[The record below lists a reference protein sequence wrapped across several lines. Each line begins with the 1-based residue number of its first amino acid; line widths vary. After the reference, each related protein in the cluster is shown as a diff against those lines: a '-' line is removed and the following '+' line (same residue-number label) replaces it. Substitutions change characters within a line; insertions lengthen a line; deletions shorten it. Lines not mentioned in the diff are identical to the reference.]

1 MNRKKFRYNGLSM
14 RRAKTDDQSQTHAQY
29 RWAIFF
35 AILAAVLY
43 AISMPMSKIL
53 LRDVSPMM
61 MAAFLYLGAGVG
73 MLLFGLVRSHI
84 NLPDHEERLE
94 RKDLPY
100 TVAMVVLDI
109 AAPIFL
115 MFGLKTTAAAN
126 ASLLNNFEIVATAV
140 IALLL
145 FHEQVSRRLW
155 LAIVLVTLACILLTV
170 DDASSLSFSAG
181 SLLVLSA
188 CICWGLENNCT
199 RCISHKDPMEIV
211 TFNGFG
217 SGLGA
222 LVIALSVG
230 ESFPQW
236 QYLPAVMVLG
246 FVAYGMSIFFYT
258 YAQRTIGAA
267 KTSTFYAVAPFIGM
281 LLSFII
287 LGEKM
292 TVIFIIALFIMLI
305 GTYFATFDKR
315 G

>member
-1 MNRKKFRYNGLSM
+1 
-14 RRAKTDDQSQTHAQY
+14 
-29 RWAIFF
+29 
-35 AILAAVLY
+35 
-43 AISMPMSKIL
+43 MPLSKIL
-53 LRDVSPMM
+53 LRNVSPMM

-73 MLLFGLVRSHI
+73 MLLLGLLRSQTSVGK
-84 NLPDHEERLE
+84 NEERLG

-140 IALLL
+140 IALWL
-145 FHEQVSRRLW
+145 FHEQISRRLW
-155 LAIVLVTLACILLTV
+155 IAIVLVTIACALLTV

-188 CICWGLENNCT
+188 CVCWGLENNCT
-199 RCISHKDPMEIV
+199 RCISGKDPMEIV
-211 TFNGFG
+211 TIKGFG

-222 LVIALSVG
+222 LCIALSVG
-230 ESFPQW
+230 ESFPHW
-236 QYLPAVMVLG
+236 QYLPAVMLLG

-281 LLSFII
+281 LLSFVI
-287 LGEKM
+287 LGEKI
-292 TVIFIIALFIMLI
+292 TVVFVIGLAFMIA
-305 GTYFATFDKR
+305 GAYYATFDKAK
-315 G
+315 

>member
-1 MNRKKFRYNGLSM
+1 METKN
-14 RRAKTDDQSQTHAQY
+14 TQY

-35 AILAAVLY
+35 AILAAALY

-53 LRDVSPMM
+53 LRNVPPMM
-61 MAAFLYLGAGVG
+61 MVAFLYLGAGVG
-73 MLLFGLVRSHI
+73 MLLLGWVRTRTHTAT
-84 NLPDHEERLE
+84 HEKKLE

-140 IALLL
+140 IAMLL
-145 FHEQVSRRLW
+145 FHENVSHRLW
-155 LAIVLVTLACILLTV
+155 IAIVLVTIACILLTV
-170 DDASSLSFSAG
+170 DDTSSLSFSAG
-181 SLLVLSA
+181 SILVLCA

-199 RCISHKDPMEIV
+199 RCISQKDPMEIV
-211 TFNGFG
+211 IIKGFG

-222 LVIALSVG
+222 LLIALSVG
-230 ESFPQW
+230 EDFPRW
-236 QYLPAVMVLG
+236 QYVPVVMILG

-267 KTSTFYAVAPFIGM
+267 KTSTFYAIAPFVGM
-281 LLSFII
+281 LLSFV
-287 LGEKM
+287 LLSEPL
-292 TVIFIIALFIMLI
+292 TLIFVIALAIMVVGAYI
-305 GTYFATFDKR
+305 ASVDG
-315 G
+315 

>member
-1 MNRKKFRYNGLSM
+1 MEKKSKLDMTTSNNKYNL
-14 RRAKTDDQSQTHAQY
+14 
-29 RWAIFF
+29 AIFF

-43 AISMPMSKIL
+43 AISMPLSKIL
-53 LRDVSPMM
+53 LKNVSPMM
-61 MAAFLYLGAGVG
+61 MAAFLYLGAGTG
-73 MLLFGLVRSHI
+73 MALLGFIRSKTKVAGMEK
-84 NLPDHEERLE
+84 NLE

-126 ASLLNNFEIVATAV
+126 ASLLNNFEIVATAI

-145 FHEQVSRRLW
+145 FHEQISRRLW
-155 LAIVLVTLACILLTV
+155 IAIFLVTIACIILTV
-170 DDASSLSFSAG
+170 DDKSSLSFSAG

-199 RCISHKDPMEIV
+199 RCISHKDPLEIV
-211 TFNGFG
+211 TIKGFG
-217 SGLGA
+217 SGLGS
-222 LVIALSVG
+222 LCIALSVG
-230 ESFPQW
+230 ESFPLW
-236 QYLPAVMVLG
+236 QYLPTVMLLG
-246 FVAYGMSIFFYT
+246 FVAYGLSIFFYT

-287 LGEKM
+287 LGEKI
-292 TVIFIIALFIMLI
+292 TIVFVIGLAFMIA
-305 GTYFATFDKR
+305 GAYFAK
-315 G
+315 

>member
-1 MNRKKFRYNGLSM
+1 MERKN
-14 RRAKTDDQSQTHAQY
+14 TQY

-35 AILAAVLY
+35 AILAAALY

-53 LRDVSPMM
+53 LRHVSPMM

-73 MLLFGLVRSHI
+73 MLLLGVVRTRTHAASQ
-84 NLPDHEERLE
+84 EKKLE

-100 TVAMVVLDI
+100 TAAMVLLDI

-155 LAIVLVTLACILLTV
+155 IAIVLVTIACMLLTV
-170 DDASSLSFSAG
+170 EDTSSLSFSAG
-181 SLLVLSA
+181 SLLVLAA

-199 RCISHKDPMEIV
+199 RCISHKDPLEIV
-211 TFNGFG
+211 TVKGFG
-217 SGLGA
+217 SGLGS
-222 LVIALSVG
+222 LCIALSAG

-236 QYLPAVMVLG
+236 HELPAVMLLG

-287 LGEKM
+287 LGEQI
-292 TVIFIIALFIMLI
+292 TIIFIIGLAFMIA
-305 GTYFATFDKR
+305 GAYFATFDKK
-315 G
+315 

>member
-1 MNRKKFRYNGLSM
+1 M
-14 RRAKTDDQSQTHAQY
+14 KTSQY

-35 AILAAVLY
+35 AILAAALY
-43 AISMPMSKIL
+43 AISMPLSKIL
-53 LRDVSPMM
+53 LRNVSPMM

-73 MLLFGLVRSHI
+73 MLLLGLLRSQTSVGK
-84 NLPDHEERLE
+84 NEERLG

-140 IALLL
+140 IALWL
-145 FHEQVSRRLW
+145 FHEQISRRLW
-155 LAIVLVTLACILLTV
+155 IAIVLVTIACALLTV

-188 CICWGLENNCT
+188 CVCWGLENNCT
-199 RCISHKDPMEIV
+199 RCISGKDPMEIV
-211 TFNGFG
+211 TIKGFG
-217 SGLGA
+217 SGLGS
-222 LVIALSVG
+222 LCIALSVG
-230 ESFPQW
+230 ESFPHW
-236 QYLPAVMVLG
+236 QYLPAVMLLG

-281 LLSFII
+281 LLSFVI
-287 LGEKM
+287 LGEKI
-292 TVIFIIALFIMLI
+292 TVVFVIGLAFMIA
-305 GTYFATFDKR
+305 GAYYATFDKAK
-315 G
+315 

>member
-1 MNRKKFRYNGLSM
+1 MQM
-14 RRAKTDDQSQTHAQY
+14 KTSQY

-35 AILAAVLY
+35 AILAAALY
-43 AISMPMSKIL
+43 AISMPLSKIL
-53 LRDVSPMM
+53 LRNVSPMM

-73 MLLFGLVRSHI
+73 MLLLGLLRSQTSVGK
-84 NLPDHEERLE
+84 NEERLG

-140 IALLL
+140 IALWL
-145 FHEQVSRRLW
+145 FHEQISRRLW
-155 LAIVLVTLACILLTV
+155 IAIVLVTIACALLTV

-188 CICWGLENNCT
+188 CVCWGLENNCT
-199 RCISHKDPMEIV
+199 RCISGKDPMEIV
-211 TFNGFG
+211 TIKGFG

-222 LVIALSVG
+222 LCIALSVG
-230 ESFPQW
+230 ESFPHW
-236 QYLPAVMVLG
+236 QYLPAVMLLG

-281 LLSFII
+281 LLSFVI
-287 LGEKM
+287 LGEKI
-292 TVIFIIALFIMLI
+292 TVVFVIGLAFMIA
-305 GTYFATFDKR
+305 GAYYATFDKAK
-315 G
+315 

>member
-1 MNRKKFRYNGLSM
+1 MEKKSKLDMTTSNNKYNL
-14 RRAKTDDQSQTHAQY
+14 
-29 RWAIFF
+29 AIFF

-43 AISMPMSKIL
+43 AISMPLSKIL
-53 LRDVSPMM
+53 LKNVSPMM
-61 MAAFLYLGAGVG
+61 MAAFLYLGAGIG
-73 MLLFGLVRSHI
+73 MALLGFIRSKTKVAGMEK
-84 NLPDHEERLE
+84 NLE

-126 ASLLNNFEIVATAV
+126 ASLLNNFEIVATAI

-145 FHEQVSRRLW
+145 FHEQISRRLW
-155 LAIVLVTLACILLTV
+155 IAIFLVTIACIILTV
-170 DDASSLSFSAG
+170 DDKSSLSFSAG

-199 RCISHKDPMEIV
+199 RCISHKDPLEIV
-211 TFNGFG
+211 TIKGFG
-217 SGLGA
+217 SGLGS
-222 LVIALSVG
+222 LCIALSVG
-230 ESFPQW
+230 ESFPLW
-236 QYLPAVMVLG
+236 QYLPTVMLLG
-246 FVAYGMSIFFYT
+246 FVAYGLSIFFYT

-287 LGEKM
+287 LGEKI
-292 TVIFIIALFIMLI
+292 TIVFVIGLAFMIA
-305 GTYFATFDKR
+305 GAYFAK
-315 G
+315 

>member
-1 MNRKKFRYNGLSM
+1 MSKMNIR
-14 RRAKTDDQSQTHAQY
+14 Y

-43 AISMPMSKIL
+43 AVSMPLSKIL

-73 MLLFGLVRSHI
+73 MLLLGQIRRYMK
-84 NLPDHEERLE
+84 LPNQESRLE

-100 TVAMVVLDI
+100 TIAMVVLDI

-115 MFGLKTTAAAN
+115 MLGLKTTAAAN
-126 ASLLNNFEIVATAV
+126 ASLLNNFEIVATAI
-140 IALLL
+140 IALIL

-155 LAIVLVTLACILLTV
+155 IAIILVTIACILLTV
-170 DDASSLSFSAG
+170 EDASSLSFSAG
-181 SLLVLSA
+181 SLLVLAA

-199 RCISHKDPMEIV
+199 RCISHKDPLEIV
-211 TFNGFG
+211 TVKGFG
-217 SGLGA
+217 GGLGS
-222 LVIALSVG
+222 LCIALSVG

-236 QYLPAVMVLG
+236 HELPAVMLLG
-246 FVAYGMSIFFYT
+246 FIAYGMSIFFYT

-267 KTSTFYAVAPFIGM
+267 KTSTLYAVAPFIGM

-287 LGEKM
+287 LGEKI
-292 TVIFIIALFIMLI
+292 TIIFIIGLAFMIA
-305 GTYFATFDKR
+305 GAYFATFDKKR
-315 G
+315 

>member
-1 MNRKKFRYNGLSM
+1 MERKN
-14 RRAKTDDQSQTHAQY
+14 TQY

-35 AILAAVLY
+35 AILAAALY

-53 LRDVSPMM
+53 LRHVSPMM
-61 MAAFLYLGAGVG
+61 MAAFLYLGAGVD
-73 MLLFGLVRSHI
+73 MLLLGLVRTRTHVASH
-84 NLPDHEERLE
+84 EKKLE

-100 TVAMVVLDI
+100 TVAMVLLDI

-126 ASLLNNFEIVATAV
+126 ASLLNNFEIVATAI

-155 LAIVLVTLACILLTV
+155 IAIVLVTIACILLTV
-170 DDASSLSFSAG
+170 EDASSLSFSAG
-181 SLLVLSA
+181 SLLVLAA

-199 RCISHKDPMEIV
+199 RCISHKDPLEIV
-211 TFNGFG
+211 TVKGFG
-217 SGLGA
+217 SGLGS
-222 LVIALSVG
+222 LCIALSVG
-230 ESFPQW
+230 ESLPQW
-236 QYLPAVMVLG
+236 HELPAVMLLG

-287 LGEKM
+287 LGEQI
-292 TVIFIIALFIMLI
+292 TIIFIIGLAFMIA
-305 GTYFATFDKR
+305 GAYFATFDKK
-315 G
+315 

>member
-1 MNRKKFRYNGLSM
+1 METKN
-14 RRAKTDDQSQTHAQY
+14 TQY

-35 AILAAVLY
+35 AILAAALY

-53 LRDVSPMM
+53 LRNVPPMM

-73 MLLFGLVRSHI
+73 MLLLGWVRTRTHAATR
-84 NLPDHEERLE
+84 EKKLE

-145 FHEQVSRRLW
+145 FHEQVSHRLW
-155 LAIVLVTLACILLTV
+155 IAIVLVTIACILLTV
-170 DDASSLSFSAG
+170 EDASSLSFSAG
-181 SLLVLSA
+181 SLLVLAA

-199 RCISHKDPMEIV
+199 RCISHKDPLEIV
-211 TFNGFG
+211 TVKGFG
-217 SGLGA
+217 SGLGSFC
-222 LVIALSVG
+222 IALCAG
-230 ESFPQW
+230 ESFPLW
-236 QYLPAVMVLG
+236 RELPAVMLLG
-246 FVAYGMSIFFYT
+246 FVAYGISIFFYT

-287 LGEKM
+287 LGEKI
-292 TVIFIIALFIMLI
+292 TIIFILGLAFMIA
-305 GTYFATFDKR
+305 GAYFATFDKKN
-315 G
+315 